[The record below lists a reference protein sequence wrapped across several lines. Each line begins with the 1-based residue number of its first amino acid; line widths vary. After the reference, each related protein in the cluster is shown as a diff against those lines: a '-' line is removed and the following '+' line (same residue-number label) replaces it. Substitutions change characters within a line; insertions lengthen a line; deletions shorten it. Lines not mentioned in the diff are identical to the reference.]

1 MSPSPKERTEILI
14 RIKKRVLKH
23 HFNVAGVDHN
33 AWVEL
38 VDDRTPAFLDGP
50 PGDFEN
56 GVRELIAQLGSSHT
70 VFYHD
75 RTNRLLPQHSI
86 NGTLRAFNIDGAD
99 RWVFLDVFEGG
110 PADKAGIKSGDM
122 LVAVD
127 GESCSPPTMPPL
139 QLGRNYGLSIST
151 VRGAN
156 TRTVAVNI
164 PRRKG
169 TKSRPPII
177 EPKSPIHRMITPS
190 VGLLKVPYF
199 SDPTGLGFA
208 RALDA
213 AIGELKGHGCDRLII
228 DMRGNIGGSL
238 GFARLAS
245 YFCPGQIPIG
255 HSLTPAR
262 LRNGYNRDSLPR
274 VPMPATR
281 PELFLT
287 LARYAFRDKSVVL
300 LTQGLGP
307 QPFHGN
313 IVLLVNQWTNSA
325 AEMLASFA
333 AENHLATVVGAQTA
347 GNVLGAINFAVGSS
361 YWLRLPVFGWY
372 TSAGLCLEGRG
383 VSPHLP
389 VDVDP
394 TIAGEG
400 VDQQMDRALEVLNGG
415 TTLWRAR
422 HA

>member
-1 MSPSPKERTEILI
+1 MSPSPKKRTEILT
-14 RIKKRVLKH
+14 RIKMRVLKH
-23 HFNVAGVDHN
+23 HFNVAGIDHN
-33 AWVEL
+33 TWVKR
-38 VDDRTPAFLDGP
+38 VDERTPALLNVP
-50 PGDFEN
+50 LGDFEN

-70 VFYHD
+70 VFYHE
-75 RTNRLLPQHSI
+75 RTNRLLPQHCI
-86 NGTLRAFNIDGAD
+86 NATLRCFNIDGAD

-110 PADKAGIKSGDM
+110 PADKAGIKASNV

-127 GESCSPPTMPPL
+127 GGPCAPPTMPPF
-139 QLGRNYGLSIST
+139 QLGQTYGLTIST

-156 TRTVAVNI
+156 TRTVAVSI
-164 PRRKG
+164 PVRKG

-177 EPKSPIHRMITPS
+177 EPKSPIHRMIAAN

-208 RALDA
+208 RALDVA
-213 AIGELKGHGCDRLII
+213 VEELKRHGCDRLIV
-228 DMRGNIGGSL
+228 DLRGNIGGSL

-255 HSLTPAR
+255 RSLTPSR
-262 LRNGYNRDSLPR
+262 LRSGYNRDTLPHVR
-274 VPMPATR
+274 MPATR
-281 PELFLT
+281 PELFLA

-300 LTQGLGP
+300 LTQGLGT
-307 QPFHGN
+307 QPFHGS

-333 AENHLATVVGAQTA
+333 AENHLATIVGAQTA
-347 GNVLGAINFAVGSS
+347 GNVLGAVNFAVGSS

-372 TSAGLCLEGRG
+372 TSEGLCLEGRG
-383 VSPHLP
+383 VSPHVL

-394 TIAGEG
+394 TIAQEG
-400 VDQQMDRALEVLNGG
+400 ADRQMDRALEILSGG
-415 TTLWRAR
+415 NTLWRAG